1 MFVSPHY
8 VMANYVMALQ
18 SNHCTLVVAPQ
29 RTCRFIAL
37 RSVSGLTKRLYYPS
51 VQPGRPLLY
60 SLLQVGIQE
69 RRLFIP
75 RSWDTHKGE
84 SLVVL
89 DQNKQTNKCG
99 RHRNQQ
105 KLKGTKQVYT
115 RIWCVQ
121 QNTYLA
127 LPLFQN
133 LRCFSESIAFNISNN
148 TKGEVITKT
157 VSKGNNSRSQF
168 ATYLHFLS

>member
-8 VMANYVMALQ
+8 IMANYVMALQ

-37 RSVSGLTKRLYYPS
+37 RSVSGLTKKLYYPS

-89 DQNKQTNKCG
+89 DQNKQTNKQTTTFLLIILIKIVITQAQILG
-99 RHRNQQ
+99 
-105 KLKGTKQVYT
+105 K
-115 RIWCVQ
+115 
-121 QNTYLA
+121 
-127 LPLFQN
+127 
-133 LRCFSESIAFNISNN
+133 SINCLSHNISGPLVCLFVCFDPAPPGFRLYGYP
-148 TKGEVITKT
+148 KSG
-157 VSKGNNSRSQF
+157 G
-168 ATYLHFLS
+168 